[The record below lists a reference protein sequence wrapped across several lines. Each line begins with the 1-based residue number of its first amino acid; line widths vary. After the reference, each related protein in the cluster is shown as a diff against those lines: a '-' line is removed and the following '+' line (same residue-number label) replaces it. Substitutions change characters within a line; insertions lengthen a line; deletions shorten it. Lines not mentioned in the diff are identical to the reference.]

1 MVHRRTIATK
11 DQRIKRKRELD
22 RNAQQLS
29 RERKA
34 GYVSSLEK
42 QVKVLEA
49 LKEPEAGGRN
59 DLIIQLMDENRCLEQ
74 ENMEYRTTLFRI
86 GFMATDLSMFSQ
98 IPSIFS
104 ISH

>member
-1 MVHRRTIATK
+1 MIATK
-11 DQRIKRKRELD
+11 DKQIQRKRESD
-22 RNAQQLS
+22 RVFQQLS
-29 RERKA
+29 REKKA
-34 GYVSSLEK
+34 RYISFLEER
-42 QVKVLEA
+42 VKVLEG